1 MRFIRLISFFI
12 LIFNTPMLA
21 RTSTEKAKAKQIKV
35 GNFALP
41 AAQQPG
47 PLVSFG
53 QNILDKGDIQLYTQ
67 IQYLNGDNKS
77 FTAFTPS
84 ILYAITDSLSL
95 FMRLRSVL
103 DARFNNESF
112 NSLENAVIQGEYA
125 IFEKMTRETISMIT
139 IVANFTI
146 PLDTPIPH
154 AHLRAPGFFLGFTG
168 SHFDPKWYLFAST
181 GVTIPFGESAA
192 QCLYQAG
199 ISRNIAYAPDG
210 WIFNWLV
217 EFDGT
222 YTQHKTVSDSII
234 KNIGGNSVLLTPSLW
249 FSGKHIVLQGGA
261 SWVIT
266 QSTSHG
272 INKDDFYIYANLG
285 WLF

>member
-1 MRFIRLISFFI
+1 MRFILLVPFFI
-12 LIFNTPMLA
+12 VIISSPIFA
-21 RTSTEKAKAKQIKV
+21 RTSTEKEKIKQIKV
-35 GNFALP
+35 GNFSLP

-53 QNILDKGDIQLYTQ
+53 QNILDKENVQLYTLL
-67 IQYLNGDNKS
+67 QYLNASEKT
-77 FTAFTPS
+77 FTALSPS
-84 ILYAITDSLSL
+84 LLYAITDSLSL
-95 FMRLRSVL
+95 FMRLRCIV
-103 DARFNNESF
+103 DATLNNV
-112 NSLENAVIQGEYA
+112 SLRTIENAVIQGEYA
-125 IFEKMTRETISMIT
+125 FFEKTTRESIDMIT

-154 AHLRAPGFFLGFTG
+154 AHLRTAGFFLGFTA

-181 GVTIPFGESAA
+181 GATIPIGSSAA

-199 ISRNIAYAPDG
+199 VSRNIAYAPDG

-217 EFDGT
+217 ELDGT
-222 YTQHKTVSDSII
+222 YTQHAII
-234 KNIGGNSVLLTPSLW
+234 SERSIGGNSILITPSLW

-261 SWVIT
+261 SWVIA
-266 QSTSHG
+266 QSTSNG
-272 INKDDFYIYANLG
+272 MNKDHFYIYANIG